1 MKKAKEII
9 AAKLLN
15 EQLISEKE
23 FVDIKAYE
31 SLKIFS
37 IHNEL
42 LFLMYLSVL
51 LFTTGAGILIYK
63 NIDSI
68 GHAAIMALLLAATVV
83 CFYFSFKNAKGF
95 SKNETAFDHPVM
107 DYLVLLGTLLC
118 GIFVGYFE
126 FQYAVLGA
134 AFAALLTS
142 IAGFLSAYYFDNRN
156 TLSIGITALA
166 AAIGIKSTPQAL
178 IRYEFFD
185 NPALFYY
192 GIALGILLILWNEYA
207 EKANLKKHFSLIFLT
222 FAMHLI
228 AICSLTGMF
237 EPYWWLYGIFL
248 AASSVYFYKKS
259 HQTQAV
265 SLFVFV
271 LLYAYFGLNIV
282 LVKMFEF
289 IDTNDIFE
297 FLLMFSPIYFI
308 GSIILFIRSIKQFN
322 RKKYESV
329 S

>member
-1 MKKAKEII
+1 MEKSKEVI
-9 AAKLLN
+9 AEKLLN

-37 IHNEL
+37 LHDEL
-42 LFLMYLSVL
+42 LFLMYLAVL
-51 LFTTGAGILIYK
+51 LFSAGAGILIYK
-63 NIDSI
+63 NIDTI
-68 GHAAIMALLLAATVV
+68 GHTAILALLLVATVV

-95 SKNETAFDHPVM
+95 SKEETTFEHPVM
-107 DYLVLLGTLLC
+107 EYLVLLGTLLC
-118 GIFVGYFE
+118 GIFIGYFE

-134 AFAALLTS
+134 AFVALLTS
-142 IAGFLSAYYFDNRN
+142 IVGFASAYYFDNRSA
-156 TLSIGITALA
+156 LSIGITALA

-178 IRYEFFD
+178 MEHEFFD

-192 GIALGILLILWNEYA
+192 GIALGILLIVWNEYA
-207 EKANLKKHFSLIFLT
+207 EKTNLKKHFSLIFLT

-237 EPYWWLYGIFL
+237 ELYWFLYAIFL
-248 AASSVYFYKKS
+248 AASSFYFYRKS
-259 HQTQAV
+259 YQMQAV

-271 LLYAYFGLNIV
+271 LLYGYFGINIV
-282 LVKMFEF
+282 LVKFFEF
-289 IDTNDIFE
+289 IDTNDFFE
-297 FLLMFSPIYFI
+297 FLLVFSPIYFI
-308 GSIILFIRSIKQFN
+308 GSILLFIRSIKQFN

-329 S
+329 P